1 MERIVHPM
9 LIEVLLS
16 TALTCQESDTLLLRI
31 EKHENLPEMVKNEL
45 VETVK
50 DSTNS
55 KCIWDAND

>member
-1 MERIVHPM
+1 M

-55 KCIWDAND
+55 KCIRDAND

>member
-1 MERIVHPM
+1 M

-16 TALTCQESDTLLLRI
+16 TALTCQEADALMLRI
-31 EKHENLPEMVKNEL
+31 ERHENLPDMVKVEL

-55 KCIWDAND
+55 ECMWDAND